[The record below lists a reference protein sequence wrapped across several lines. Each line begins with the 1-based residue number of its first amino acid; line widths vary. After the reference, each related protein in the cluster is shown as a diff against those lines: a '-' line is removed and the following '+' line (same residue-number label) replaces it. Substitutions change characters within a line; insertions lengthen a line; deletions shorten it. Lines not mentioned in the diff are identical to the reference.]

1 MTTNSGAELLV
12 DTSVA
17 VALSAVD
24 HEGHAAAMAA
34 LTGRRVG
41 LAGHAAYE
49 TFSVLTRLPGTA
61 RRTPAAAAR
70 MLAANFP
77 HTQFLSQAGAANL
90 LAALPGTGVSGGA
103 VYDALVGA
111 TAVECGVPLV
121 TRNRRA
127 LGTYRA
133 LDVDVIVVQ

>member
-1 MTTNSGAELLV
+1 MTVSADPEFLV

-17 VALSAVD
+17 VALSVLG
-24 HEGHAAAMAA
+24 HEGRPAA
-34 LTGRRVG
+34 LAVLKGRRVG
-41 LAGHAAYE
+41 LAGQAAYE

-70 MLAANFP
+70 LLATNFP
-77 HTQFLSQAGAANL
+77 HTRFLSQAGAANL
-90 LAALPGTGVSGGA
+90 LAALPATGVSGGA

-121 TRNRRA
+121 TRDRRA

-133 LDVDVIVVQ
+133 LEVDVIVVQ

>member
-1 MTTNSGAELLV
+1 MTGSVDPEFLV

-17 VALSAVD
+17 VALSVMA
-24 HEGHAAAMAA
+24 HEGRAAA
-34 LTGRRVG
+34 LTVLKGRRFG

-49 TFSVLTRLPGTA
+49 TFSVLTRLPGAA

-70 MLAANFP
+70 MLAINFP
-77 HTQFLSQAGAANL
+77 HTCFLSQAGAAKL
-90 LAALPGTGVSGGA
+90 LKALATAEVAGGA

-111 TAVECGVPLV
+111 TAAEYGVPLV
-121 TRNRRA
+121 TRDRRA

-133 LDVDVIVVQ
+133 LDVDVIVVR

>member
-1 MTTNSGAELLV
+1 MTASADPEFLV

-17 VALSAVD
+17 VALSAID
-24 HEGHAAAMAA
+24 HEGRAAALAV
-34 LTGRRVG
+34 LKGRRVG

-49 TFSVLTRLPGTA
+49 TFSVLTRLPGPA
-61 RRTPAAAAR
+61 RRTPAAAVR

-77 HTQFLSQAGAANL
+77 HTRFLSQAGAANL
-90 LAALPGTGVSGGA
+90 LGALATAGVSGGA

-121 TRNRRA
+121 TRDRRA

>member
-1 MTTNSGAELLV
+1 MTVSADPEFLV

-17 VALSAVD
+17 VALSAMD
-24 HEGHAAAMAA
+24 HEGRPGA
-34 LTGRRVG
+34 LAVLKGRRVG

-70 MLAANFP
+70 MLATNFP
-77 HTQFLSQAGAANL
+77 HTRFLSQAGAADL
-90 LAALPGTGVSGGA
+90 LGTLATAGVSGGA
-103 VYDALVGA
+103 VYDALIGA
-111 TAVECGVPLV
+111 TAVECRVPLV
-121 TRNRRA
+121 TRDRRA

-133 LDVDVIVVQ
+133 LDVDLIVVR